1 MDRRAFLRRVVGG
14 VAACALSRAPLGL
27 GAPERPNV
35 LLITADD
42 MNWDSL
48 GVTGC
53 TIPGISPN
61 LDKLASQ
68 GMRFAHAHVT
78 VAVCMPC
85 REVLMTGRYPHRN
98 GAVGF
103 HPIRADVPTL
113 QEQLDKA
120 GYVQGILGKVP
131 HLAPQ
136 RKFCWDLVVGANELD
151 AGRSP
156 ELYYQHAKAFI
167 EKAKAA
173 GKPFF
178 LMANSHDP
186 HRPFVGSQQERGKF
200 RARVKA
206 GKPLPKA
213 SRVYKPEEIEVPG
226 FLPDIPDVR
235 KEVAQYFGS
244 AHRSD
249 ETAGAVLRALEETGL
264 ADNTLV
270 MFLSDHGMAFP
281 FAKTNC
287 YLNSTKTPWIVRWP
301 GKVTAGAVDG
311 EHFISGIDFM
321 PTILEATGVAPP
333 QGMDGRSFLPLL
345 LGGQQEGRGFVYTV
359 FDQTAGRKNYPM
371 RCLQTRRFGYIF
383 NPWSDGKTVFRNESQ
398 SGLSMKAMRQAAER
412 DKAIAARVRLFLYR
426 VREELYD
433 FEKDPDGLHNLADVP
448 KYRAELDRMRKA
460 MLAHMGRIGDPQ
472 LPALKKQIGAEG

>member
-1 MDRRAFLRRVVGG
+1 MDRRAFLRTVVEGA
-14 VAACALSRAPLGL
+14 AACALGQAGIGRA
-27 GAPERPNV
+27 APQRPNV
-35 LLITADD
+35 LLITVDD

-53 TIPGISPN
+53 KIPGISPN
-61 LDKLASQ
+61 LDRLASQ
-68 GMRFAHAHVT
+68 GLRFARAHVT

-85 REVLMTGRYPHRN
+85 REVLMTGRYTWRC

-103 HPIRADVPTL
+103 VPIRKDVPTL

-120 GYVQGILGKVP
+120 GYLQGILGKVP

-136 RKFCWDLVVGANELD
+136 AKFCWDTAVRASELES
-151 AGRSP
+151 GRSP
-156 ELYYQHAKAFI
+156 QLYYQHAKAFL

-200 RARVKA
+200 RKRIKA
-206 GKPLPKA
+206 GKPPPKA
-213 SRVYKPEEIEVPG
+213 SRVYKPQEVEVPG

-244 AHRSD
+244 VHRAD
-249 ETAGAVLRALEETGL
+249 ETAGAVLRALKETGFE
-264 ADNTLV
+264 DSTLV

-287 YLNSTKTPWIVRWP
+287 YLNSTKTPWLARWP
-301 GKVTAGAVDG
+301 GKVKAGTVDR
-311 EHFISGIDFM
+311 EHYISGIDFM
-321 PTILEATGVAPP
+321 PTILEAVGVEPP
-333 QGMDGRSFLPLL
+333 AGMDGRSFLPLL
-345 LGGQQEGRGFVYTV
+345 LGRDQEGRDQVYTV
-359 FDQTAGRKNYPM
+359 FDRTAGRKDYPM
-371 RCLQTRRFGYIF
+371 RCLQTGRFGYIF

-398 SGLSMKAMRQAAER
+398 SGLSMKAMRAAAAE
-412 DKAIAARVRLFLYR
+412 DKAIAARVQLFLYR

-433 FEKDPDGLHNLADVP
+433 LEQDPCGLHNLAADP
-448 KYRAELDRMRKA
+448 RHRAQLDAMRKA
-460 MLAHMGRIGDPQ
+460 MLAVMERAGDPQ
-472 LPALKKQIGAEG
+472 LPALRKQVGRRG